1 MFFCFCCFVLIKN
14 DDLEVKIWPSVSS
27 GSAEQKNLLLS
38 PAFVLINSGKVS
50 GVADISNISC
60 IHNFWPCRM
69 LPRYY
74 PALRTLEQLEE
85 SCLPQAGS
93 YRFCTIMAEN
103 IPRLRTQIR
112 DVSMSDLKDFL
123 ESIRK
128 HSDKIGE
135 TAMKQVCVLVF
146 ERGRTSAHVWIMPGG
161 VSELVWQLL
170 HVLTSD
176 LMVTAGFQHEVSEG
190 RTMAL
195 FFGSLMCLF
204 PIFPFILSLII

>member
-1 MFFCFCCFVLIKN
+1 MTRKEESELLSQVGQQK
-14 DDLEVKIWPSVSS
+14 K
-27 GSAEQKNLLLS
+27 KNLLLS
-38 PAFVLINSGKVS
+38 PAFVLTNTGKVFE
-50 GVADISNISC
+50 VAYICNISC
-60 IHNFWPCRM
+60 IHHFWPCRM

-103 IPRLRTQIR
+103 IPRLRTHIR

-135 TAMKQVCVLVF
+135 TAMKQVCVFVF
-146 ERGRTSAHVWIMPGG
+146 ERVL
-161 VSELVWQLL
+161 VSE
-170 HVLTSD
+170 
-176 LMVTAGFQHEVSEG
+176 
-190 RTMAL
+190 
-195 FFGSLMCLF
+195 
-204 PIFPFILSLII
+204 